1 MNPGILNRVIEIQE
15 DQSQGETNEN
25 GYAVSSWVTVK
36 RIWASV
42 EAVSGTEKVSAG
54 GLIAKASLKFR
65 IRYRPEITVQHRV
78 VYGGKP
84 MNIIFVDDERGAHKY
99 QILYCEAQ
107 DDGS

>member
-1 MNPGILNRVIEIQE
+1 MNPGALNRKIEIQE

-25 GYAVSSWVTVK
+25 GYAVASWATVA
-36 RIWASV
+36 RPWASV

-65 IRYRPEITVQHRV
+65 IRYRPEITAQHRV
-78 VYGGKP
+78 VYAGKP
-84 MNIIFVDDERGAHKY
+84 MNIVFVDDERQAHKY
-99 QILYCEAQ
+99 QVLYCEVQ